1 LAQQRR
7 SEQGQPKARRP
18 AVAHRVALCAVAAC
32 QGVSSSRHPRREAAV
47 CRDAAGARLAPRRQE
62 ASLQAPRPEGYL
74 PGVWPLAVLLPR
86 AVLRWGLRP
95 AFPAGACERRR
106 AAHPSDAY
114 RPEQALQLAQA
125 RWLPPEAGAVVSGAA
140 AAPQQAEAAEVE
152 SDVVVQPPEVAAAL
166 DVAVPQREVAAAVL
180 DAAAVLLRG
189 AELDVAAVPQ
199 QAVAEVWGAA
209 AELRWA
215 AGSDVAEPRRA
226 VLVAS
231 AQRPAAG
238 PSAAPSVFRRGR
250 LLPWPARRRAAR
262 SAHAMRMPRA
272 ASRSKRSW
280 QAARCEGL
288 SWCFRSL
295 EEGW

>member
-95 AFPAGACERRR
+95 AFPAGACQRRR

-125 RWLPPEAGAVVSGAA
+125 RWLPPEAGAVVSGAAAAPQQAGAEAVAVVSGAA

-180 DAAAVLLRG
+180 DAAAVLLQG

-209 AELRWA
+209 AELRRA

-272 ASRSKRSW
+272 A
-280 QAARCEGL
+280 
-288 SWCFRSL
+288 
-295 EEGW
+295 